1 MSLQTNDLKGIAEQY
16 NVDLSKVRPLTFEER
31 NQELASLLADDSV
44 PFPIDPRKAKSYLA
58 AAEEGAEFSVG
69 ALSDNVVD
77 LGEYRYT
84 QDYSVYDVENEHLCW
99 ACLVRWQKQTKLK
112 FACQEY
118 IEGEKKFEIS
128 EDYLPDYYILNARIY
143 QQTGWQLATVK
154 EIIPADLFF
163 TCHSNQFFP
172 VTSFM
177 RSLDEISYLEKPD
190 MGHDVAG
197 HVATFTIPEVR
208 LVMKNHGDARNLIFD
223 ERDAKLADVDDQ
235 DSIQKINAW
244 AENLLSIAGRIY
256 WYTIEF
262 GLVLDSDRQVKAY
275 GAGILSSPSETEF
288 SILGDADF
296 TPTKILID
304 PSSDQD
310 LLRLAVTDYQIR
322 EYQKTYFVIQS
333 FDLLASLTPER
344 ILEVSKEAMALP
356 HVTWNELL
364 EGDKVLAVGTTAMSP
379 NEKYFRLMNEDPLAL
394 QSENSSD
401 YTIPITAVRNLR
413 LRQQPDAKP
422 SRHKLPTI
430 PDSVIAWF
438 EQNESSF
445 PADLGPYRKQLDA
458 LSNGYGDKLWP
469 I

>member
-1 MSLQTNDLKGIAEQY
+1 MPLSTNDLKSIAQQY
-16 NVDLSKVRPLTFEER
+16 NVDLDKVRPLTFEER
-31 NQELASLLADDSV
+31 NKQLETLLGDDSV
-44 PFPIDPRKAKSYLA
+44 PFPIDPAKAKSYLA
-58 AAEEGAEFSVG
+58 AAKENVEFSVG
-69 ALSDNVVD
+69 ALGDNTVE
-77 LGEYRYT
+77 LGKYQYT
-84 QDYSVYDVENEHLCW
+84 QDYSVYNVENEHLCW

-118 IEGEKKFEIS
+118 IAGEKKFEIS
-128 EDYLPDYYILNARIY
+128 EDFLPDYYILNARIY

-163 TCHSNQFFP
+163 TCHSNKFFP

-177 RSLDEISYLEKPD
+177 RTLDEISYLEKPD
-190 MGHDVAG
+190 MGHDIAG

-208 LVMKNHGDARNLIFD
+208 LVMKNHGDARNLIFE
-223 ERDAKLADVDDQ
+223 ERDAKLAGMSHPDK
-235 DSIQKINAW
+235 IQEVNAW

-262 GLVLDSDRQVKAY
+262 GLVLDAERQVKAY
-275 GAGILSSPSETEF
+275 GAGILSSPTESEF
-288 SILGDADF
+288 SVLGDEDF
-296 TPTKILID
+296 KPTKILID
-304 PSSDQD
+304 PSNHQD

-322 EYQKTYFVIQS
+322 EYQKTYFVIES

-344 ILEVSKEAMALP
+344 ILEVSKEAMTLP

-364 EGDKVLAVGTTAMSP
+364 EGDKVIAVGTTAMSP
-379 NEKYFRLMNEDPLAL
+379 NEKYYRLMNEDPLAL
-394 QSENSSD
+394 HSENSSD

-413 LRQQPDAKP
+413 LRRQSDAKP
-422 SRHKLPTI
+422 SRHKLPVI

-438 EQNESSF
+438 EKNESSF
-445 PADLGPYRKQLDA
+445 PAELGKYRKQLDA

>member
-1 MSLQTNDLKGIAEQY
+1 MSLQTSDLKSIAEQY
-16 NVDLSKVRPLTFEER
+16 NVDLSKVRPLTVEER
-31 NQELASLLADDSV
+31 NQELESLLADDSV
-44 PFPIDPRKAKSYLA
+44 PFPIDPEKAKSYLA
-58 AAEEGAEFSVG
+58 AAKEGVEFSVG
-69 ALSDNVVD
+69 ALSDNIVD
-77 LGEYRYT
+77 LGEYEYT
-84 QDYSVYDVENEHLCW
+84 QDYSVYNVENEHLCW

-112 FACQEY
+112 FACHEY

-223 ERDAKLADVDDQ
+223 ERDAKLADVDEQ
-235 DSIQKINAW
+235 DEIQKINAW

-344 ILEVSKEAMALP
+344 ILEISKEAMSLP

-364 EGDKVLAVGTTAMSP
+364 EGDKVLAVGSTAMSP

-394 QSENSSD
+394 HSENSSD

-445 PADLGPYRKQLDA
+445 PADLGPYRKQLDS